1 MNKVI
6 PGSIISAAV
15 TAAFVGFAGSVAL
28 ILKAAEAVNAN
39 PAQTSSWI
47 TALCIGIALTSFY
60 LTWRFRMP
68 IITAWSTPGAAL
80 IASYSESINL
90 EQAVGAFVLAALLII
105 ITMAIKPLSDLMK
118 RIPTTVAAAMLA
130 GILIKFA
137 LDVIG
142 AAQIAPIFVLTL
154 VILFFIVQLWSL
166 ALAVPTILIVGIV
179 MSIFTG
185 QLAEDCCS
193 VSLSTLTL
201 VQPTFEV
208 PVLIGL
214 GVPLFFIT
222 MASQNLT
229 GLAVLK
235 ADNYTFSPAGSIIPT
250 GLVSLLFAPFAAH
263 GVCLAAITASIC
275 SGESCHSDS
284 NERWKV
290 GPVYALMYVLF
301 ALFAQAF
308 VEFLL
313 ALPAVLITTFAGLA
327 LFGPLKGSLK
337 SALSGD
343 AKQTEAAVVTF
354 VVTVSGLTLFGI
366 GSALWGLIAGIIILG
381 LHRLKK

>member
-1 MNKVI
+1 MSKVI
-6 PGSIISAAV
+6 PGSVISAAI
-15 TAAFVGFAGSVAL
+15 TAAVVGFAGSVAL

-39 PAQTSSWI
+39 PVQTSSWI
-47 TALCIGIALTSFY
+47 TALCIGIAVTSFY

-80 IASYSESINL
+80 IASYSESITL
-90 EQAVGAFVLAALLII
+90 EQAVGAFVLAACLIV

-142 AAQIAPIFVLTL
+142 AAQISPVFVLTL
-154 VILFFIVQLWSL
+154 VVLFFVVQLWSL
-166 ALAVPTILIVGIV
+166 ALAVPTILVIGIA

-185 QLAEDCCS
+185 QLAEQCCS
-193 VSLSTLTL
+193 VSFSALTL
-201 VQPTFEV
+201 VQPTVEV

-214 GVPLFFIT
+214 GVPLYFIT

-235 ADNYTFSPAGSIIPT
+235 ADNYTFSPSGSIIPT
-250 GLVSLLFAPFAAH
+250 GIVSLLLTPFAAH

-275 SGESCHSDS
+275 SGESCHADPKQ
-284 NERWKV
+284 RWKV

-327 LFGPLKGSLK
+327 LFGPLRGSLK

-343 AKQTEAAVVTF
+343 MKETEAAVVTF

-381 LHRLKK
+381 LHRFKQ